1 MKDNPKEQAQ
11 NRWLIPLATILNLTT
26 IPNLRQATFE
36 GSIKLPISLSNN
48 NPRGT
53 EWQEQ
58 LFRLASE
65 RVEG

>member
-1 MKDNPKEQAQ
+1 MKETKRTNPNEQARNQ
-11 NRWLIPLATILNLTT
+11 WLIQLATIL
-26 IPNLRQATFE
+26 ILRQATFE

-58 LFRLASE
+58 LFRLATE
-65 RVEG
+65 KVIG

>member
-1 MKDNPKEQAQ
+1 MKKTKGTNSKDQARNQ
-11 NRWLIPLATILNLTT
+11 WLIPLVTILY
-26 IPNLRQATFE
+26 LRQATFE

>member
-1 MKDNPKEQAQ
+1 MVDTARNHSQFD
-11 NRWLIPLATILNLTT
+11 TH
-26 IPNLRQATFE
+26 PNLRQATFE

-58 LFRLASE
+58 LFRLVKEAA
-65 RVEG
+65 R